1 VVQSVGRRTVNA
13 DGEGSSPSASAKF
26 VEDALRVDAPEIVRV
41 EDRAV
46 LEPLAQRGLAAH
58 ERLRTARAALAEA
71 RRAEDAAGFE
81 LAQAE
86 REFVAVNWEITSAG
100 YHDTGH
106 IVGWLKGSVP
116 R

>member
-1 VVQSVGRRTVNA
+1 M
-13 DGEGSSPSASAKF
+13 
-26 VEDALRVDAPEIVRV
+26 RVDAPEIVRV

-71 RRAEDAAGFE
+71 RRIEYAAEIE

-86 REFVAVNWEITSAG
+86 REYVAVNREIVGAG

-106 IVGWLKGSVP
+106 VVGYLKSSVP